1 MAPQSMPPPV
11 SSSAHPPIGGR
22 FTVHPGKPLPDAGG
36 GLPAFLATSQH
47 AADGAHVAIQVP
59 RNLPARVDA
68 IDAIADHIDNLMT
81 PSAHGIGPSQGGAE
95 AYYIICTAPPG
106 PPLSQSTGRW
116 SDRALVEQI
125 LKPAARLLSTLQSLD
140 LTHRSIRPDNVF
152 LEAPGQ
158 IVTLGAAWATP
169 PASRQPVL
177 FESPYTAMC
186 EPTARGQGEIA
197 DDVYALAVL
206 MLWLAT
212 GKMPCEGMT
221 DDAIIRAKLS
231 LGSFQALSRG
241 LRLTSF
247 LTDLLSGMLAEDP
260 IHRPT
265 PKLLLDP
272 NAARA
277 RRVASSP
284 ARRSHDP
291 LVIGDVQ
298 LYDARS
304 LAHVMFKDERRAIQ
318 GLRNNSIT
326 DWLRRGL
333 GDAGV
338 AQRIEE
344 MTRRRMAETRGSNL
358 SDARLLMRAIA
369 ALDPRMPLC
378 WRGTAIRP
386 TGIEG
391 LLSVVFRDDLKLLSI
406 VQEILLYDV
415 IGTWGDTSPQAQA
428 QIPKGLK
435 HILRA
440 FQKMISNDVPDAM
453 LRLYLLLAPLAP
465 CPSPQAATA
474 WIIDMPALMRW
485 LDKIAASAK
494 AGLIDRPMA
503 AFIGARTMGQKDA
516 LLTLLLKAEKDDTA
530 REQELHVL
538 NDLQMSYPVGPLRDL
553 AGWAM
558 KRLTPA
564 VDTWRNRPYRKT
576 VTDGM
581 AELAKA
587 GYLEPMLD
595 LMFNKTRRAQ
605 DDAGERQAKANLA
618 LIDAEM
624 EAIGGNETV
633 RYQTMRHFGTAIIGG
648 AGLAMLIV
656 RLFAIVAP

>member
-1 MAPQSMPPPV
+1 MPPPALP
-11 SSSAHPPIGGR
+11 SHPLIAGR
-22 FTVHPGKPLPDAGG
+22 FTVHPGKPLPEAGG

-47 AADGAHVAIQVP
+47 AADGAHVAIQVQ
-59 RNLPARVDA
+59 RDLPARIDA
-68 IDAIADHIDNLMT
+68 IDAISDHIDNLMT
-81 PSAHGIGPSQGGAE
+81 PSAHGIGPSTGGGE

-106 PPLSQSTGRW
+106 PSLVSNTVRW
-116 SDRALVEQI
+116 TDRALVEQV
-125 LKPAARLLSTLQSLD
+125 LKPTARLLLTLQSMG

-169 PASRQPVL
+169 PAMRQPVL

-186 EPTARGQGEIA
+186 EPTARGPGEIA
-197 DDVYALAVL
+197 DDIYALAVL
-206 MLWLAT
+206 MLWLAS
-212 GKMPCEGMT
+212 GKTPCEGMT
-221 DDAIIRAKLS
+221 DDAIIRSKLS
-231 LGSFQALSRG
+231 LGSFQALSKG

-291 LVIGDVQ
+291 LIIGDVQ

-333 GDAGV
+333 GDATV

-344 MTRRRMAETRGSNL
+344 LTRKRLAETRGSNL

-386 TGIEG
+386 AGIEG
-391 LLSVVFRDDLKLLSI
+391 LLSVVFRDDFKLLSI
-406 VQEILLYDV
+406 VQELLLYDV
-415 IGTWGDTSPQAQA
+415 IGTWGETSAHAQPQV
-428 QIPKGLK
+428 PKGLK

-440 FQKMISNDVPDAM
+440 FQKMVSNDVPDAM
-453 LRLYLLLAPLAP
+453 LRLYLLLSPLAP
-465 CPSPQAATA
+465 CPSPQTAQA
-474 WIIDMPALMRW
+474 WIIDMPGLMKW
-485 LDKIAASAK
+485 LDRIAASAK
-494 AGLIDRPMA
+494 GGLIDRPMA
-503 AFIGARTMGQKDA
+503 AFIGAKTMGQKD
-516 LLTLLLKAEKDDTA
+516 TLLMSMLKADKDDAA
-530 REQELHVL
+530 REPELHVL
-538 NDLQMSYPVGPLRDL
+538 TDLQVSYPVGPLREL

-564 VDTWRNRPYRKT
+564 IDTWRNRPYRKT
-576 VTDGM
+576 VTDTL

-595 LMFNKTRRAQ
+595 LMFNKTRREQ
-605 DDAGERQAKANLA
+605 DHAGERQAVANLA

-624 EAIGGNETV
+624 DAIGGDDKV
-633 RYQTMRHFGTAIIGG
+633 RYLAMRHFGTAIIGG
-648 AGLAMLIV
+648 AGLAILII
-656 RLFAIVAP
+656 RIFGIVAP